1 MDFRYALILLSAF
14 ILFFLSNQ
22 VSSLNENKDDDQSS
36 KRELIAKL
44 KSQTSSKKAIS
55 LTKKSDQFRET
66 KSLKNTFST
75 TKDNLL
81 IAEESSTT
89 SPIPLKKLD
98 VVDNDD
104 EEKVL
109 KTIYENDRLN
119 ETHFINDSY
128 FEAYYY
134 DDPEKAMNYWV
145 DVKSF
150 NDSQFV
156 HEVLSNSH
164 RRAASI
170 SLPFNFLFYGNNL
183 TKITVATGGFL
194 YMGDHIHSWL
204 AATQYIAPL
213 MANFDT
219 SNSTRSQILYGYNS
233 SMFLIQWENVML
245 HENRSLEFTFQC
257 AIKPNGDII
266 FVYKDIPI
274 KIEDIPDTN
283 HPVKIGVSD
292 AYFISRNHLFVRR
305 KTIYEYHKFDF
316 LKEKNFAI
324 KSKTALYL
332 KAAITCNSYKNCNEC
347 LTQNTKFKC
356 TWCESIKR
364 CSEGYDRSRQDW
376 VHNQCDSK
384 AVSSVDKCSAIV
396 PTEQIPMTS
405 KNYSETHLTPSPT
418 LPQNN
423 ISNNSSSTS
432 TTNIFNDHSLDNIDI
447 KHNDKNLTNL
457 EYNTQEQKSGLA
469 MKNKK
474 NQAANSSLT
483 ISFFFVISII
493 LGVSLW
499 IFYAYRNPTSSS
511 GQFLIRWRPSNWRWN
526 GGETRY
532 TVASIHM

>member
-1 MDFRYALILLSAF
+1 M
-14 ILFFLSNQ
+14 
-22 VSSLNENKDDDQSS
+22 
-36 KRELIAKL
+36 IAKL

-292 AYFISRNHLFVRR
+292 AYFISRNHLC
-305 KTIYEYHKFDF
+305 KYHHF
-316 LKEKNFAI
+316 
-324 KSKTALYL
+324 Y
-332 KAAITCNSYKNCNEC
+332 
-347 LTQNTKFKC
+347 
-356 TWCESIKR
+356 
-364 CSEGYDRSRQDW
+364 
-376 VHNQCDSK
+376 
-384 AVSSVDKCSAIV
+384 
-396 PTEQIPMTS
+396 
-405 KNYSETHLTPSPT
+405 
-418 LPQNN
+418 
-423 ISNNSSSTS
+423 
-432 TTNIFNDHSLDNIDI
+432 
-447 KHNDKNLTNL
+447 
-457 EYNTQEQKSGLA
+457 
-469 MKNKK
+469 
-474 NQAANSSLT
+474 
-483 ISFFFVISII
+483 SII
-493 LGVSLW
+493 
-499 IFYAYRNPTSSS
+499 I
-511 GQFLIRWRPSNWRWN
+511 I
-526 GGETRY
+526 
-532 TVASIHM
+532 